1 MRQEGEGDLED
12 LVRAFGHG
20 DLVAASTLQP
30 GLRTFRTSFGGIVYA
45 RALGTAVTLGGPL
58 CAEDD
63 RKELVRRFLEQE
75 RRSTFFYVRADVLPA
90 LEHHGLH
97 GAGIGV
103 DREADL
109 QALAGAPSPETRSAV
124 RSAHKAK
131 VTLREVDADAPWPEL
146 EAVQRDYL
154 ASAQVP
160 VEMAFLNRPMVF
172 GPAPLRRVFVLEERG
187 MVFGFAAINPIYR
200 HRRVTAW
207 LLDIL
212 RFRRTRVWGIWLS
225 TVARLGA
232 LLAAEGTG
240 LSLGFCPL
248 ANVTH
253 PRTLPS
259 PRLRRHVDGMAR
271 WLGGVQYLRRLREL
285 KALVPG
291 RDEPRYLASFSSFA
305 AVPLLSFL
313 RASGLGPRVFLGP
326 DLLRVLRGGMRTKH
340 AAEVRV

>member
-1 MRQEGEGDLED
+1 MNGDAADGEA
-12 LVRAFGHG
+12 LVRAFGDG

-58 CAEDD
+58 CAEGD
-63 RKELVRRFLEQE
+63 RKELVRRFLERE
-75 RRSTFFYVRADVLPA
+75 RRTTFFYVRSAVLSA

-109 QALAGAPSPETRSAV
+109 RALAAKAPREARSAV
-124 RSAHKAK
+124 RAAEKAK
-131 VTLREVDADAPWPEL
+131 ITLREVGADAPWSAL
-146 EAVQRDYL
+146 AAIQRDYL

-172 GPAPLRRVFVLEERG
+172 GPAPLRRLFVLEERG
-187 MVFGFAAINPIYR
+187 APFGFAVMNPIYR
-200 HRRVTAW
+200 QGRIVAW

-232 LLAAEGTG
+232 LLAAEGVG

-248 ANVTH
+248 TRVSH
-253 PRTLPS
+253 PRSLPS
-259 PRLRRHVDGMAR
+259 PRLRRHVDTMAR
-271 WLGGVQYLRRLREL
+271 WLFDVQYLRRLREL
-285 KALVPG
+285 KAIVPG
-291 RDEPRYLASFSSFA
+291 RDEPRYMASFSSFG
-305 AVPLLSFL
+305 AVPLLAFL
-313 RASGLGPRVFLGP
+313 RASGLGPRVFWGP
-326 DLLRVLRGGMRTKH
+326 DLWRVVRGKAQKPG

>member
-1 MRQEGEGDLED
+1 MNGDAADGEA
-12 LVRAFGHG
+12 LVRAFGDG

-58 CAEDD
+58 CAEAD
-63 RKELVRRFLEQE
+63 RKELVRRFLERE
-75 RRSTFFYVRADVLPA
+75 RRTTFFYVRRDVLPA
-90 LEHHGLH
+90 LEHHGLY

-109 QALAGAPSPETRSAV
+109 DALAAKAPRETRSAV
-124 RSAHKAK
+124 RAAEKAK
-131 VTLREVDADAPWPEL
+131 IALREVGTDAPWSAL
-146 EAVQRDYL
+146 AAIQRDYL

-172 GPAPLRRVFVLEERG
+172 GPAPLRRLFVLEERG
-187 MVFGFAAINPIYR
+187 AVFGFAVMNPVYR
-200 HRRVTAW
+200 QGRIVAW

-232 LLAAEGTG
+232 LLASEGAG

-253 PRTLPS
+253 PRELPA
-259 PRLRRHVDGMAR
+259 PRLRRHVDAMAR

-291 RDEPRYLASFSSFA
+291 RDEPRYLATFCSFA

-313 RASGLGPRVFLGP
+313 RASGLGPQVFWGP
-326 DLLRVLRGGMRTKH
+326 DLWRVLRGG
-340 AAEVRV
+340 AEVRV

>member
-1 MRQEGEGDLED
+1 MADGEA

-20 DLVAASTLQP
+20 DLVAVSTLQP

-58 CAEDD
+58 CAEGD
-63 RKELVRRFLEQE
+63 RKELVRRFLEKE
-75 RRSTFFYVRADVLPA
+75 RRSTFFYLRSDVLPA

-109 QALAGAPSPETRSAV
+109 AALAAAPSRETQSAV
-124 RSAHKAK
+124 RAAHKAQ
-131 VTLREVDADAPWPEL
+131 VTLREVGADAPWPGL
-146 EAVQRDYL
+146 QAIQRAYL
-154 ASAQVP
+154 AEAEVP

-172 GPAPLRRVFVLEERG
+172 GPAPLRRLFVLEQRG
-187 MVFGFAAINPIYR
+187 STFGFAVINPIYR
-200 HRRVTAW
+200 LGRVTAW

-232 LLAAEGTG
+232 LLASEGVG

-253 PRTLPS
+253 PRELPS
-259 PRLRRHVDGMAR
+259 PRLRRHVDGMAK
-271 WLGGVQYLRRLREL
+271 WLADVQYLRRLREL
-285 KALVPG
+285 KALIPG
-291 RDEPRYLASFSSFA
+291 RDEPRYLATFSSFG

-313 RASGLGPRVFLGP
+313 RASGLGPRALLGP
-326 DLLRVLRGGMRTKH
+326 DLWRVLRGGAR
-340 AAEVRV
+340 ARQSAEVRA

>member
-1 MRQEGEGDLED
+1 MNGTPADAEA

-30 GLRTFRTSFGGIVYA
+30 GLCTFRTSFGGIVYA

-58 CAEDD
+58 CAEGD
-63 RKELVRRFLEQE
+63 REELVRRFLSKE
-75 RRSTFFYVRADVLPA
+75 RRTTFFYVRDDVLPS
-90 LEHHGLH
+90 LQHHGLH

-109 QALAGAPSPETRSAV
+109 TALTHAPPREMSSAV
-124 RSAHKAK
+124 RSARKAQ
-131 VTLREVDADAPWPEL
+131 VTLREVEADAPWPEL
-146 EAVQRDYL
+146 AAIQRDYL

-172 GPAPLRRVFVLEERG
+172 GPAPLRRLFVLEERG
-187 MVFGFAAINPIYR
+187 AAFGFAVINPIYR
-200 HRRVTAW
+200 DGRVIAW

-253 PRTLPS
+253 PRMLPS

-271 WLGGVQYLRRLREL
+271 WLGDVQYLRRLREL

-313 RASGLGPRVFLGP
+313 RASGLGPRVFWGP
-326 DLLRVLRGGMRTKH
+326 DLWRVLRGRAQTPDS
-340 AAEVRV
+340 AEVRV